1 MLPQHTQGVEM
12 IVSFTMVR
20 KRQGISDDEFFK
32 RWIEHT
38 EAFDLK
44 DHPYIT
50 KNRLMMIQGDTPYV
64 GIAENHWP
72 DMESLAKTAEFYEK
86 TDAGKAHWADLVTFM
101 DIDNSPTVIVT
112 QEADVVDGGTT
123 VTAGG

>member
-1 MLPQHTQGVEM
+1 M
-12 IVSFTMVR
+12 IVSFTMVKAR
-20 KRQGISDDEFFK
+20 PGYDAEQFFQ
-32 RWIEHT
+32 RWTSHT
-38 EAFDLK
+38 EQFDLK

-72 DMESLAKTAEFYEK
+72 DMDSLAKTAEFYEK
-86 TDAGKAHWADLVTFM
+86 TDAGRAHWADLLTFM

-112 QEADVVDGGTT
+112 HEADVSANGTQIT
-123 VTAGG
+123 TLGV

>member
-1 MLPQHTQGVEM
+1 MV
-12 IVSFTMVR
+12 VSFTLVR
-20 KRQGISDDEFFK
+20 KRDELSVDAFFE
-32 RWIEHT
+32 RWTKHT

-50 KNRLMMIQGDTPYV
+50 KNRLMMIMGDTPYV

-72 DMESLAKTAEFYEK
+72 DMDSLTKTAEFYEN
-86 TDAGKAHWADLVTFM
+86 TEAGRAHWADLVTFM

-112 QEADVVDGGTT
+112 HEADVAATRT
-123 VTAGG
+123 VISTLAG

>member
-1 MLPQHTQGVEM
+1 M

-20 KRQGISDDEFFK
+20 KREGISDETFFR
-32 RWIEHT
+32 RWTEHT

-50 KNRLMMIQGDTPYV
+50 KNRLMMIEGETPYA

-72 DMESLAKTAEFYEK
+72 DMDSLAKTAEFYEK
-86 TDAGKAHWADLVTFM
+86 TEAGRAHWADLLTFM
-101 DIDNSPTVIVT
+101 DIDNSPTVIVSR
-112 QEADVVDGGTT
+112 EADVTATGTT
-123 VTAGG
+123 VSTSS

>member
-1 MLPQHTQGVEM
+1 M
-12 IVSFTMVR
+12 IVSFTLVR
-20 KRQGISDDEFFK
+20 KREELTDEAFFE
-32 RWIEHT
+32 RWTSHT

-72 DMESLAKTAEFYEK
+72 DMESLAKTAEFYET
-86 TDAGKAHWADLVTFM
+86 TDAGKAHWADLLTFM

-112 QEADVVDGGTT
+112 HEADIDATRTT
-123 VTAGG
+123 ITTLAG

>member
-1 MLPQHTQGVEM
+1 M

-20 KRQGISDDEFFK
+20 KRQELTDEAFFK
-32 RWIEHT
+32 RWTEHT

-72 DMESLAKTAEFYEK
+72 DMESLTKAYEFYQE
-86 TDAGKAHWADLVTFM
+86 TDAGKAHWADLLTFM

-112 QEADVVDGGTT
+112 QEADVAATGTR
-123 VTAGG
+123 VFASWS

>member
-1 MLPQHTQGVEM
+1 MV
-12 IVSFTMVR
+12 VSFTLVR
-20 KRQGISDDEFFK
+20 KREGVSDVAFFA
-32 RWIEHT
+32 RWTEHT
-38 EAFDLK
+38 EKYDLK

-72 DMESLAKTAEFYEK
+72 DMDSLTKTADFYEQ
-86 TDAGKAHWADLVTFM
+86 TDAGKAHWADLLTFM

-112 QEADVVDGGTT
+112 HEADVSAARTAVTT
-123 VTAGG
+123 LAG

>member
-1 MLPQHTQGVEM
+1 M

-20 KRQGISDDEFFK
+20 KQEGMSDEAFFE
-32 RWIEHT
+32 RWREHT

-50 KNRLMMIQGDTPYV
+50 KNRLMMIEGDTPYV

-72 DMESLAKTAEFYEK
+72 DMDALAKTAEFYEK
-86 TDAGKAHWADLVTFM
+86 TEAGKAHWADLLTFM
-101 DIDNSPTVIVT
+101 DIDNSPTVIVS
-112 QEADVVDGGTT
+112 QEADVTSTGTT
-123 VTAGG
+123 VSTRG

>member
-1 MLPQHTQGVEM
+1 M

-20 KRQGISDDEFFK
+20 KRQELTDEEFFK
-32 RWIEHT
+32 RWTEHT

-50 KNRLMMIQGDTPYV
+50 KNRLMMIQGETPYV

-72 DMESLAKTAEFYEK
+72 DMESLAKTAEFYEQ
-86 TDAGKAHWADLVTFM
+86 TEAGKAHWADLLTFM
-101 DIDNSPTVIVT
+101 DIDDSPTVIVT
-112 QEADVVDGGTT
+112 QEADVRAEGTT
-123 VTAGG
+123 VTSAGG